1 MKIYSMRD
9 HSNNFKLAGTPAGQP
24 AKISGFA
31 KSFAFS
37 DANMQTRFSDFLAGI
52 IINDV
57 WGVVRLEILTLSFG
71 EIHRLSWVI
80 YHTEPFLDRSM
91 SWPSAQEI
99 KRNGLGIFFHTLTS
113 RICHLQLCT
122 PFHNRPAVSE
132 VGSLE
137 KAASWSHHLQFHP
150 GSLSNA
156 DLKRLSV
163 CSIIKTRN
171 FAREQFISS
180 SLKLERIFVQMG
192 YLILNIC
199 CCSMLL
205 ALFAL
210 TYL

>member
-57 WGVVRLEILTLSFG
+57 WGVVRSEILTLSFG

-80 YHTEPFLDRSM
+80 YHTQPFLDRSM

-113 RICHLQLCT
+113 RIYHLQLCT

-137 KAASWSHHLQFHP
+137 KAASRSHHLQFHHSLP
-150 GSLSNA
+150 AASLSLTWK
-156 DLKRLSV
+156 DSLYVQLS
-163 CSIIKTRN
+163 R
-171 FAREQFISS
+171 REV
-180 SLKLERIFVQMG
+180 LRE
-192 YLILNIC
+192 NN
-199 CCSMLL
+199 
-205 ALFAL
+205 LFL
-210 TYL
+210 HR

>member
-57 WGVVRLEILTLSFG
+57 WGVVRSEILTLSFG

-80 YHTEPFLDRSM
+80 YHTQPFLDRSM

-137 KAASWSHHLQFHP
+137 KAASRSHHLQFHH
-150 GSLSNA
+150 SLPAASRSLTWK
-156 DLKRLSV
+156 DSLYVQLS
-163 CSIIKTRN
+163 R
-171 FAREQFISS
+171 RE
-180 SLKLERIFVQMG
+180 
-192 YLILNIC
+192 ILQENN
-199 CCSMLL
+199 
-205 ALFAL
+205 LFL
-210 TYL
+210 HR